1 MKTQSR
7 ASTRSDS
14 CLARSPLKVCIL
26 GATFNTANLGV
37 SVLAAGAL
45 QCVLHAFPNASITQ
59 LDYARDGYAFQFPH
73 AGRDVD
79 VRFANVRF
87 SKKLY
92 LPNNIAV
99 LLVLAIISKVLR
111 PLPGLR
117 RWVLFHNL
125 SLQQLQEADL
135 VVSLAGGDSFSDI
148 YGLRRLVY
156 ISLPQILAILLNRR
170 LILLPQTIGPFERQI
185 SRRIAGFVLNR
196 AELIYCRDRISERA
210 TRHLLGVNDADTKVR
225 FCYDVGFDV
234 PPKRPQHF
242 TIAGLPS
249 QRTGDATL
257 VGFNVSGL
265 LAMGGYSHN
274 NMFGLSVSYEHIV
287 LRLIN
292 SLINEHSATVLL
304 IPHVFGVA
312 GESDVAACE
321 HIYSLLRGKH
331 EGKIGLL
338 LGVDTYDEVKY
349 VIGTCDF
356 FIGSRMHACIGALS
370 QSVPAVSIAYS
381 DKFAGVMESIGVP
394 DLVVD
399 PRVRNEEQILSAVGQ
414 AFQQRLLVRQELN
427 ARMPLVKQTI
437 QEVLC
442 DLEFAAPEEAAVAMP
457 TAEAQSESRARSAKA

>member
-1 MKTQSR
+1 V
-7 ASTRSDS
+7 
-14 CLARSPLKVCIL
+14 ARDPINICIL
-26 GATFNTANLGV
+26 GATFNTPNLGV

-45 QCVLHAFPNASITQ
+45 RCILHKFPDAIITQ
-59 LDYARDGYAFQFPH
+59 FDYAQQGYAFQFPYT
-73 AGRDVD
+73 GREVNI
-79 VRFANVRF
+79 RFTNIRF

-99 LLVLAIISKVLR
+99 LLVLAMASRVLR
-111 PLPGLR
+111 PLAGLR
-117 RWVLFHNL
+117 RWLLFHNW
-125 SLQQLQEADL
+125 SLKQLQEADL

-156 ISLPQILAILLNRR
+156 ISLPQILALLLNRR
-170 LILLPQTIGPFERQI
+170 LILLPQTIGPFEQQI
-185 SRRIAGFVLNR
+185 SRRIARFVLNR
-196 AELIYCRDRISERA
+196 AELIYCRDRMSEKA
-210 TRHLLGVNDADTKVR
+210 TRHLLGVNDTDTKLR

-234 PPKRPQHF
+234 TPKRPKHF

-249 QRTGDATL
+249 QKTGDEVL

-265 LAMGGYSHN
+265 LAMGGYSQN
-274 NMFGLSVSYEHIV
+274 NMFGLSISYEQLV
-287 LRLIN
+287 LRLI
-292 SLINEHSATVLL
+292 SFMIEEHSATVLL
-304 IPHVFGVA
+304 IPHVFGTS
-312 GESDVAACE
+312 GENDVAACE
-321 HIYSLLRGKH
+321 HIFSLLRGKH

-338 LGVDTYDEVKY
+338 LGVDAYNEVKH

-399 PRVRNEEQILSAVGQ
+399 PRVKNEEQILRAVGR
-414 AFQQRLLVRQELN
+414 AFQQRLLVREELN

-437 QEVLC
+437 QEVLR
-442 DLEFAAPEEAAVAMP
+442 DLEFAAHEDAAVAMS
-457 TAEAQSESRARSAKA
+457 AAKAQSEF

>member
-1 MKTQSR
+1 M
-7 ASTRSDS
+7 
-14 CLARSPLKVCIL
+14 
-26 GATFNTANLGV
+26 
-37 SVLAAGAL
+37 
-45 QCVLHAFPNASITQ
+45 ITQ
-59 LDYARDGYAFQFPH
+59 LDYSQHGYEFQFPY
-73 AGRDVD
+73 AGRDVN
-79 VRFANVRF
+79 VRFTNIRF
-87 SKKLY
+87 SKKLH

-99 LLVLAIISKVLR
+99 LLVLAMLSKVLC

-117 RWVLFHNL
+117 RWVLFHNRA
-125 SLQQLQEADL
+125 LQQLQEADL

-148 YGLRRLVY
+148 YGLRRLIY
-156 ISLPQILAILLNRR
+156 ISLPQILALLLNRR

-185 SRRIAGFVLNR
+185 SRRIARFVLNR
-196 AELIYCRDRISERA
+196 AELIYCRDRMSEKA
-210 TRHLLGVNDADTKVR
+210 TRHLLGVKDTNTKLR

-234 PPKRPQHF
+234 TPKRPKHF

-249 QRTGDATL
+249 QRTSDETL

-265 LAMGGYSHN
+265 LAMGGYSQN
-274 NMFGLSVSYEHIV
+274 NMFGLSIPYEQLV
-287 LRLIN
+287 LRLI
-292 SLINEHSATVLL
+292 SFLIEEHSATVLL
-304 IPHVFGVA
+304 VPHVFGSS
-312 GESDVAACE
+312 GENDVAACE
-321 HIYSLLRGKH
+321 HIYNMLRGKH

-399 PRVRNEEQILSAVGQ
+399 PRVKNEEQILSAVGL
-414 AFQQRLLVRQELN
+414 AFQQRLLVREELN

-437 QEVLC
+437 QEVLR
-442 DLEFAAPEEAAVAMP
+442 DLEFAAHEDAAVAVS
-457 TAEAQSESRARSAKA
+457 AAKAQSEF